1 MKVLF
6 FRYKSI
12 CESGMLKAFH
22 QYGIETDEVMEIDKK
37 NNKLPPKEIVQK
49 IDHALSANN
58 YSFVF
63 SINFN
68 PHVSN
73 VCNVYQIPY
82 MCLIVDSPVLS
93 LYSEAI
99 KNDCNRIFLFD
110 RALYNEFHQYNPTR
124 IFHIPLATDVQHMDK
139 IIASNNTNKFA
150 CDISFVGSL
159 YTEKTRFSLK
169 NSKDEYLNGYIDAL
183 IEAQLKIYGCYFI
196 DNIITDELADKLL
209 KLMPVQYF
217 FTEDYRADYK
227 ALISQYYLGYKIS
240 AEERV
245 RTFKALSSKYNIDL
259 YTGSD
264 TSELPLINNRGLA
277 DSNKH
282 MPLIFN
288 RSSIN
293 LNITAKSIRSGIPL
307 RVFDILACGGF
318 ALSNYQAEIPEFFT
332 VGEHLDV
339 YESIEDLDDKIHYYL
354 EHPSIRK
361 EMAQAG
367 YEYVKNN
374 HTYTIRLAQ
383 MISIAFK

>member
-12 CESGMLKAFH
+12 CEIGMLDAFH
-22 QYGIETDEVMEIDKK
+22 EYGIETDEIMDDQQK
-37 NNKLPPKEIVQK
+37 NRLLPQEIVQK
-49 IDHALSANN
+49 IHQAFSANN

-68 PHVSN
+68 PQVSN
-73 VCNVYQIPY
+73 VCNIYKIPY
-82 MCLIVDSPVLS
+82 MCLIVDSPVLN

-110 RALYNEFHQYNPTR
+110 KALYNEFYQYNPTR
-124 IFHIPLATDVQHMDK
+124 IFHIPLATDVKHMDK
-139 IIASNNTNKFA
+139 IISSDNTSRFYSN
-150 CDISFVGSL
+150 ISFVGSL
-159 YTEKTRFSLK
+159 YTEKSMFSLK
-169 NSKDEYLNGYIDAL
+169 DCNDEYLKGYVDAL

-196 DNIITDELADKLL
+196 DNVMTDELAEKILNE
-209 KLMPVQYF
+209 MPIKCYF
-217 FTEDYRADYK
+217 EEGYMANNI
-227 ALISQYYLGYKIS
+227 ALVSQYYLGTQIS
-240 AEERV
+240 AEERI
-245 RTFKALSSKYNIDL
+245 RLLKALSSKYKIDL

-264 TSELPLINNRGLA
+264 TSKLPLINNCGFA
-277 DSNKH
+277 DSLKH

-288 RSSIN
+288 RSDIN

-307 RVFDILACGGF
+307 RVFDVLACGGF
-318 ALSNYQAEIPEFFT
+318 LISNYQSEIPEFLT
-332 VGEHLDV
+332 IGEHLDV
-339 YESIEDLDDKIHYYL
+339 YESMEDLDDKIHFYL

-367 YEYVKNN
+367 YEFVKNN

-383 MISIAFK
+383 MISLAFK